1 MPSNVFKKVDRRYFA
16 TMLSDLNSHG
26 ALDIYESGLGFSSR
40 AGGAQ
45 NKDQRAAA
53 IINHIFED
61 EPETDGLI
69 LDLLDHMVVEPTRS
83 DQARNTE
90 AFAALETKVLGPRG
104 VVLSDDGY
112 IIDPTQADTSSVTPP
127 RARTSQSPTR
137 QESVQVV
144 RPGTTANVV
153 PAPQFSNK
161 VFIVHGRDMR
171 PVKVLDTFLT
181 FCGLQS
187 MEWSDAVRL
196 TGKAQPTTY
205 EIVHAGIVNAA
216 AVVVIFSPDDLGRVA
231 DAYAT
236 SPTDPDKAPTGQARQ
251 NVVLEAGMAF
261 GLAPDRT
268 IFVQSAATRPL
279 SDIEGFNWVKL
290 NGTWDSRSD
299 LIGRLEQACKR
310 KLVHKAD
317 LKHHTAGPFMV

>member
-16 TMLSDLNSHG
+16 QVISDLNSHG
-26 ALDIYESGLGFSSR
+26 ALDVYESGLGFNSR
-40 AGGAQ
+40 VGGAP

-53 IINHIFED
+53 IVNHIFED
-61 EPETDGLI
+61 EPETDALI
-69 LDLLDHMVVEPTRS
+69 LDLLDHMFVEPTSS
-83 DQARNTE
+83 DQARDTE
-90 AFAALETKVLGPRG
+90 AFVALDTKVLGPRG
-104 VVLSDDGY
+104 IVLSDDGY
-112 IIDPTQADTSSVTPP
+112 MIDPTHMTHGSVTPAHP
-127 RARTSQSPTR
+127 TSNRSQTE
-137 QESVQVV
+137 QEGVQAV
-144 RPGTTANVV
+144 RPETTTSAV
-153 PAPQFSNK
+153 PAPPSSNK
-161 VFIVHGRDMR
+161 VFVVHGRDMR

-196 TGKAQPTTY
+196 TGKTQPTTY

-216 AVVVIFSPDDLGRVA
+216 AVIVIFSPDDLGRVA

-251 NVVLEAGMAF
+251 NVILEAGMAF

-268 IFVQSAATRPL
+268 IFVQSAPTRPL

-299 LIGRLEQACKR
+299 LIGRLEQACR
-310 KLVHKAD
+310 RRLVYKPE
-317 LKHHTAGPFMV
+317 LTHHTAGPFMV